1 MDSGARRGQLD
12 DTRWQ
17 CAFLAWPLKTGTKTP
32 LRRVKYKAPAQD
44 QGRACNLNLN
54 RPLKPWGFTGN
65 PSLGRISK
73 TDIGPRRL
81 VKIQAHP
88 EVHGCASALQ
98 SLTKDDSSALSTDRA
113 TKR

>member
-1 MDSGARRGQLD
+1 MARDGMCCPGMTTRAGA
-12 DTRWQ
+12 
-17 CAFLAWPLKTGTKTP
+17 KTP
-32 LRRVKYKAPAQD
+32 LRRVKYKVPAQD
-44 QGRACNLNLN
+44 GGWACNLNLN
-54 RPLKPWGFTGN
+54 RPLKPWGFAGN

-88 EVHGCASALQ
+88 EVHRRASPLQ
-98 SLTKDDSSALSTDRA
+98 SLTKDNSSALSTDGA